1 MNLESIISGALAS
14 VMPSLYRDGKIRTVS
29 RTDSPNGDVSESWT
43 ESTVKIQ
50 RDVCTEAMIRSAGYT
65 ERNAALIILAYGAVP
80 TTDDEAIDAD
90 GGGWR
95 LLSVARSADTS
106 HWVCHATPL

>member
-1 MNLESIISGALAS
+1 MSLESIISGALAS

-29 RTDSPNGDVSESWT
+29 RTDSLDGDVSETWT
-43 ESTVKIQ
+43 EQPAKIQ
-50 RDVCTEAMIRSAGYT
+50 RDVCTEAMIRSPGYT
-65 ERNAALIILAYGAVP
+65 ERNAALIILAYGSEP

-90 GGGWR
+90 GAGWR
-95 LLSVARSADTS
+95 LLSVARAADSS